1 MGGVLTRRYSEE
13 IEHVYAY
20 DLLANQD
27 RSSEFRVGSN
37 FVALDIERPGLSFAD
52 DDREA
57 ENVTTEIKSRIDRV
71 IPIGLSRDVEQE
83 KNRLVNDFSRQL
95 ETAAPIPLHSGK

>member
-1 MGGVLTRRYSEE
+1 MGGVLTRSYSEE

-20 DLLANQD
+20 DLLSNQD

-37 FVALDIERPGLSFAD
+37 FVALDIKRPGLSFAD
-52 DDREA
+52 NREA
-57 ENVTTEIKSRIDRV
+57 EYVMTEIKSRIDRV
-71 IPIGLSRDVEQE
+71 IPIGLSRDFEQE